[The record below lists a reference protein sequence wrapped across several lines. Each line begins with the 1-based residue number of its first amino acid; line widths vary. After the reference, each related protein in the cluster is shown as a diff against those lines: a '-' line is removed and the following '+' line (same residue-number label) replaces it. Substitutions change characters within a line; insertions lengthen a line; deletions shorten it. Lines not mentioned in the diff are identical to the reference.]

1 MNKHNN
7 DEEMLLSREERRKR
21 KAVEKSKNARERT
34 KIQVIQMN
42 YFLTLT
48 DNEHRSN
55 QEREN

>member
-1 MNKHNN
+1 MP
-7 DEEMLLSREERRKR
+7 LSREEIRKR
-21 KAVEKSKNARERT
+21 KAAEKSKNARERT